1 MAAGLFYSSCL
12 QASNNKNGMAAGLFY
27 SSFLQ
32 RCFIPLSCSAVL
44 FLFPADVN
52 VSKDHVLLSLPQAKL
67 SGHTKVNCLAENGV
81 FTVNAQAESRME

>member
-1 MAAGLFYSSCL
+1 MELRVYRAMTTAMQQQKQHGC
-12 QASNNKNGMAAGLFY
+12 
-27 SSFLQ
+27 
-32 RCFIPLSCSAVL
+32 RAVL

-67 SGHTKVNCLAENGV
+67 SGHTKVNCLVENGV